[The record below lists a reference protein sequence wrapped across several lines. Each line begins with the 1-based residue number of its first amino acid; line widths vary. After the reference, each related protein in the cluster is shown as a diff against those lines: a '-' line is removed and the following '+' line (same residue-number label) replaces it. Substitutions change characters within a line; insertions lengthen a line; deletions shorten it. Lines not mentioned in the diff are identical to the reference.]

1 MNNSILDVVG
11 ALALMA
17 PLLAIAAIFVHYFLL
32 RTMAERKLRQGKK
45 VFGFCPSSFAL
56 GTALQLMPMFYRP
69 SVAYTIEA
77 RLVETSDEDDE
88 GDPESPLK
96 RLHRQLRRIRH
107 GEPIDTLV
115 FRL

>member
-32 RTMAERKLRQGKK
+32 RAVAERKLRQGKK

-69 SVAYTIEA
+69 SVAFTIEA

>member
-1 MNNSILDVVG
+1 MNNSILDVIG

-17 PLLAIAAIFVHYFLL
+17 PFLAIAAILVHYFLQ
-32 RTMAERKLRQGKK
+32 RAIAKRKLRQGKS

-56 GTALQLMPMFYRP
+56 GTALQFMPMFYRP
-69 SVAYTIEA
+69 SVAYVIEI
-77 RLVETSDEDDE
+77 RRVETSDEDDE
-88 GDPESPLK
+88 GDPETPAK
-96 RLHRQLRRIRH
+96 HLHRQLRRIRR

>member
-1 MNNSILDVVG
+1 MDL
-11 ALALMA
+11 
-17 PLLAIAAIFVHYFLL
+17 
-32 RTMAERKLRQGKK
+32 
-45 VFGFCPSSFAL
+45 
-56 GTALQLMPMFYRP
+56 FYRP